1 MLLFVELLERKASF
15 PCKSITQAMVTWKE
29 ADKCL
34 ANLIARYRAILK
46 EDHSDK
52 SPRLVEVMGADMTL
66 RFELAK
72 SDGELIRHNQPP
84 IFSHVPIACT
94 TYSCITYSCIPPP
107 FYSTTSQVPPLALG
121 PTTRWTRWNR
131 E

>member
-1 MLLFVELLERKASF
+1 MLLFVELLECKASF
-15 PCKSITQAMVTWKE
+15 PCKSITQAMVTGKE

-72 SDGELIRHNQPP
+72 SDGELIRHIQPNL
-84 IFSHVPIACT
+84 FSHVPIIA
-94 TYSCITYSCIPPP
+94 CITYSCIPPP

-121 PTTRWTRWNR
+121 PTRVTRWNR
-131 E
+131 K